1 MEEEWQIEIVKRS
14 NRGVIFTEEGR
25 YLVQKSYII
34 QDFMKEIKDH
44 FAHKHVAK
52 ELLRIGVP
60 NSFAKLH
67 MPSLLKGYTDAL
79 NALQIKTVA
88 NSSDV
93 IVRHLMDG
101 TIDIG
106 IVCGDYPYLG
116 KKIHLFTEDLYI
128 AAPQGVSIDEIEDM
142 PLIKSFLNPMVEMI
156 VDQWWKNQ
164 FGARAHESQYVP
176 FIDIAIEMVEK
187 DLGVAFLFG
196 NDWKINVGSF
206 FICRLIENRKNINI
220 VYNIR

>member
-1 MEEEWQIEIVKRS
+1 MRDSDWKILEVLYEKRSITQTAELLYMTQPSVTKRIKAMEEEWQIEIVKRS

-79 NALQIKTVA
+79 KCTSN
-88 NSSDV
+88 
-93 IVRHLMDG
+93 
-101 TIDIG
+101 
-106 IVCGDYPYLG
+106 
-116 KKIHLFTEDLYI
+116 
-128 AAPQGVSIDEIEDM
+128 
-142 PLIKSFLNPMVEMI
+142 
-156 VDQWWKNQ
+156 
-164 FGARAHESQYVP
+164 
-176 FIDIAIEMVEK
+176 
-187 DLGVAFLFG
+187 
-196 NDWKINVGSF
+196 
-206 FICRLIENRKNINI
+206 
-220 VYNIR
+220 